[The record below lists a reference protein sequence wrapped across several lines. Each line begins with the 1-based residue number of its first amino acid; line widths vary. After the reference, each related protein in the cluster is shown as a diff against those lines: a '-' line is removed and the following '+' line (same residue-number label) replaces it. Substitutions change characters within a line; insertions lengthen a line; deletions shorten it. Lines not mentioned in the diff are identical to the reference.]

1 MDAAHAAFA
10 QADPL
15 FYDKPGRLEADASAP
30 FTVPE
35 SRDWSMWARIDDDH
49 WTHWLPRT
57 VSLPDQGWKIH
68 VSVTPATA
76 ASVLGVVAAFCHA
89 RSLPFKHVRSH
100 AHLRYSLSKD
110 ADRGSAGKFIT
121 IYPPT
126 DGHLQ
131 LALEGLEALIGG
143 CPGPYIL
150 SDVRWREGPLFVRYG
165 AFLTRTIVQDGRSVP
180 AMRDLVTGE
189 LVPDLRYP
197 RFRLP
202 AGVEVPAFLQP
213 ALDALAD
220 ASPPPGFP
228 RITGALHHSNAGGVY
243 DATLGDRRIV
253 LKEARPHSGWTPDG
267 RSAVDRLVD
276 EERTLTRLPDSVSAP
291 RPLGVLRAHG
301 HRFLALEHV
310 AGTSLMDAVVLR
322 NPLTDRKSTSA
333 EAAAYREWALA
344 VCAELRRQVGALH
357 VAGLTHGDL
366 HPRNVVV
373 SDDGAVS
380 LLDFEMSLPLS
391 ARAEAAG
398 TAAFGAPGFVAP
410 TARSPKARDEY
421 ALASIELFVFLP
433 LTALLPL
440 DARKALQLLR
450 TAQRHFDLDEK
461 WVLDRLRI
469 LGPASSRRVR
479 RAVPLEAPTASVDQI
494 ARTLSGD
501 ADPDRRDRLW
511 PGDPRQFDEAP
522 YSLAHGA
529 LGVGAA
535 LAQAGVALT
544 GAQRDWIRGTL
555 TGDLSREP
563 LGLMNGLAGA
573 VWGCRAIGM
582 PEIADDAV
590 AELIRRDVSALDD
603 TLYSGLPGVALALLA
618 AEDRH
623 PRAGE
628 RARELA
634 DEVIRRAETAP
645 SRDRVATNRGGLF
658 AGASGGALLGLRLYE
673 TSGDRLFLELAERG
687 IDADLSTLTGAPDGS
702 LHVDEGWRIIPY
714 LGFGSAG
721 IGLVL
726 AQFLDLAP
734 GGERHHA
741 ALEGIIGAASSPF
754 TVQAG
759 LLHGRA
765 GLMYFL
771 ARVEQLGFG
780 SAAAREARQRHLQ
793 ALELHTVRGPAPGA
807 VRFAGDGLLRVS
819 CDLASGAAGVL
830 ATLADRT
837 DDHGDGAPTARAL
850 DFLAPLNSPGPVGSR
865 ARRGPSTERGGE
877 RDGVSALVAGDGGK
891 P

>member
-1 MDAAHAAFA
+1 VDAAHAACA

-15 FYDKPGRLEADASAP
+15 FYDKPGRRETDSSAP
-30 FTVPE
+30 FAVPE

-76 ASVLGVVAAFCHA
+76 SSVLGAVAAFCHA

-100 AHLRYSLSKD
+100 AHLGYSLSKD

-126 DGHLQ
+126 ELHLQ
-131 LALEGLEALIGG
+131 AALDGLDALIGG
-143 CPGPYIL
+143 SPGPYIL
-150 SDVRWREGPLFVRYG
+150 SDVRWRQGPLFVRYG
-165 AFLTRTIVQDGRSVP
+165 AFLTRTIVEDGRSVP
-180 AMRDLVTGE
+180 ALRDLVTGE
-189 LVPDLRYP
+189 LVPDVRSPY
-197 RFRLP
+197 FRVP
-202 AGVEVPAFLQP
+202 DGVEVPAFLR
-213 ALDALAD
+213 AAIDALSD

-267 RSAVDRLVD
+267 RDAVDRLAH

-301 HRFLALEHV
+301 HHFLALEHI

-322 NPLTDRKSTSA
+322 NPLTDRASTA
-333 EAAAYREWALA
+333 ADTAAYREWALA

-373 SDDGAVS
+373 ADDGAVS

-391 ARAEAAG
+391 ARG
-398 TAAFGAPGFVAP
+398 DDTGVTMGAPGFVAP
-410 TARSPKARDEY
+410 TARSPRARDEY

-450 TAQRHFDLDEK
+450 TAQRHFDLDEQ

-479 RAVPLEAPTASVDQI
+479 RAATPDALPVSASQV

-501 ADPDRRDRLW
+501 ADPGRRDRLW

-522 YSLAHGA
+522 YALGYGA
-529 LGVGAA
+529 LGVAAA
-535 LAQAGVALT
+535 LAGAGVTLT
-544 GAQRDWIRGTL
+544 GAQRDWIRDALARDL
-555 TGDLSREP
+555 TAEP
-563 LGLMNGLAGA
+563 PGLMNGLAGA

-582 PEIADDAV
+582 PEVADDVV
-590 AELIRRDVSALDD
+590 AELLRRDTATLDD
-603 TLYSGLPGVALALLA
+603 SLYSGLPGVALTLLSVEA
-618 AEDRH
+618 QH
-623 PRAGE
+623 PGAGE
-628 RARELA
+628 RARQLGEEL
-634 DEVIRRAETAP
+634 IRRAERTP
-645 SRDRVATNRGGLF
+645 PRDRVATHRGGLF
-658 AGASGGALLGLRLYE
+658 AGASGSALLGLRLYE
-673 TSGDRLFLELAERG
+673 TSGDRRFLELAEWG
-687 IDADLSTLTGAPDGS
+687 IDADLATLTSAPDDS
-702 LHVDEGWRIIPY
+702 LHVNEGWRIIPY

-726 AQFLDLAP
+726 AQFLDLVP
-734 GGERHHA
+734 GSERHHRTLENIIA
-741 ALEGIIGAASSPF
+741 AATSPF
-754 TVQAG
+754 SAQVG

-765 GLMYFL
+765 GLIHVL
-771 ARVEQLGFG
+771 AAVERLGFG
-780 SAAAREARQRHLQ
+780 FSVAREARQRHLQ
-793 ALELHTVRGPAPGA
+793 ALDLHAVRGAVTDE

-830 ATLADRT
+830 ATLTYGAD
-837 DDHGDGAPTARAL
+837 DGGDTATSAGALA
-850 DFLAPLNSPGPVGSR
+850 FLEPFGSR
-865 ARRGPSTERGGE
+865 APRGPRTDGGGA
-877 RDGVSALVAGDGGK
+877 RDGVSPLVAGAGHGR
-891 P
+891 